1 MFSGGIFMQLFF
13 VRTKNLVPIL
23 FLILV
28 IILLMINM
36 FAAKEYIFQA
46 SKQYSDDIPIY
57 SVECEERKCAIT
69 FDCAWGADDIP
80 SILDTLDRYNAKG
93 TFFIVGLWAK
103 KYPDT
108 VKLIYERDH
117 EIANH
122 GYSHAHMAQ
131 IPEDKIEEEI
141 LFCTRVLE
149 EITGF
154 RTNLFRPPY
163 GEYNSTTVKV
173 AKNLQY
179 YTIQW
184 DVDSLDWKK
193 NMSKEEIFK
202 RVKIFVKDSFND
214 VYYRLLHYPV
224 SYSGYAKQS
233 FTSIRFLYLYSL
245 HRAWFI
251 CVGFQFP
258 MKKLNIFLK
267 LNVEIFNRLP
277 IYSWRSMVSFYP
289 FEGFCQIFWLI
300 YFINQAVPFLH
311 VPPPILWY
319 PFPVTRSSYMFF
331 LGFR

>member
-202 RVKIFVKDSFND
+202 RVTQKTSNGSIILFHND
-214 VYYRLLHYPV
+214 TLYTEEILPDILENL
-224 SYSGYAKQS
+224 
-233 FTSIRFLYLYSL
+233 TS
-245 HRAWFI
+245 
-251 CVGFQFP
+251 
-258 MKKLNIFLK
+258 N
-267 LNVEIFNRLP
+267 
-277 IYSWRSMVSFYP
+277 
-289 FEGFCQIFWLI
+289 
-300 YFINQAVPFLH
+300 
-311 VPPPILWY
+311 
-319 PFPVTRSSYMFF
+319 
-331 LGFR
+331 GFRCVKVSDLILKENYKIRYDGRQMRDER